1 MGPNFGVGG
10 MGGVGPYEID
20 VGQKYRVILNVLL
33 FKIMPYKKV
42 LLNMI

>member
-1 MGPNFGVGG
+1 MGQNFGVGG

-20 VGQKYRVILNVLL
+20 VGQKYGVVLNVLL
-33 FKIMPYKKV
+33 FKIMLYKKL